1 MGSYD
6 SAGLGGEPADPG
18 SSPHGFAAEETR
30 SLWLLD
36 DPGRGLPAPFRI
48 VPAPLRRAGPLPRR
62 PALVPVRLDPGAQV
76 RARRLRLSGL
86 KVWQEGALRG
96 RCDVH
101 VVDASFRQV

>member
-36 DPGRGLPAPFRI
+36 DPGRGLPAPNRI
-48 VPAPLRRAGPLPRR
+48 VPALLRRAGALPTPTAR
-62 PALVPVRLDPGAQV
+62 VPVRLDPGAPA
-76 RARRLRLSGL
+76 RA
-86 KVWQEGALRG
+86 
-96 RCDVH
+96 
-101 VVDASFRQV
+101 

>member
-6 SAGLGGEPADPG
+6 SAGLGEPADPG

-36 DPGRGLPAPFRI
+36 DPGRGLPAPYRI
-48 VPAPLRRAGPLPRR
+48 VPALLRRAGALPTPSGAGPRAPR
-62 PALVPVRLDPGAQV
+62 SGRAGARVTPAVIR
-76 RARRLRLSGL
+76 L
-86 KVWQEGALRG
+86 KVWQEGGLPG
-96 RCDVH
+96 RWDVH

>member
-48 VPAPLRRAGPLPRR
+48 VPAPLRRAGPLPTPSGAGPRAPRSGRAGARATPAVIRAQGLAGRGLTGSLRR
-62 PALVPVRLDPGAQV
+62 A
-76 RARRLRLSGL
+76 
-86 KVWQEGALRG
+86 
-96 RCDVH
+96 CC
-101 VVDASFRQV
+101 